1 MIVPLLYTQGVG
13 GFDPVTAHRPKALK
27 VRARQLPPSQ
37 GLTEWLRSVHAES
50 DPSGSNPKAPTM
62 AEKLNWHDAHAL
74 MLIDQALDQGRLTD
88 ELVEQIAAAFHDAE
102 SADRRDTESSV

>member
-1 MIVPLLYTQGVG
+1 MAAGERHAMIAGLT
-13 GFDPVTAHRPKALK
+13 KW
-27 VRARQLPPSQ
+27 LPPMQ
-37 GLTEWLRSVHAES
+37 AEC

-88 ELVEQIAAAFHDAE
+88 ELVAQIAAAFQDAE
-102 SADRRDTESSV
+102 SADRRDPEPSV